1 VASAQTSTEIAAL
14 HAQANAGDAIAQY
27 NLGVAYDNGQS
38 VPQDYVE
45 AVAWYRKAADQGD
58 PDAQYNLGVMHD
70 TGQGVPQD
78 YVEAAAWY
86 RKAADQGYANAQF
99 NLGVSYAIG
108 QGVPQDYVETHK
120 WHNLAAFRTS
130 AENQTKYA
138 EDRDRVA
145 NLMTP
150 TQIADAQRLAREWQA
165 TFDAR
170 QE

>member
-1 VASAQTSTEIAAL
+1 MLNLRSWVVGVLAVVLVGTGCSSPSQTETPAVVASAQTSTEIAAL

-78 YVEAAAWY
+78 YVEA
-86 RKAADQGYANAQF
+86 
-99 NLGVSYAIG
+99 
-108 QGVPQDYVETHK
+108 HK

>member
-1 VASAQTSTEIAAL
+1 MLNLRSWVVGVLAVVLVGTGCSSPSQTETPAVVASAQTSTEIAAL
-14 HAQANAGDAIAQY
+14 HAQANAGDANAQF
-27 NLGVAYDNGQS
+27 NLARMYDTGRG
-38 VPQDYVE
+38 VPQDD
-45 AVAWYRKAADQGD
+45 AQAMTWYRKAADQGD

-78 YVEAAAWY
+78 YVEA
-86 RKAADQGYANAQF
+86 
-99 NLGVSYAIG
+99 
-108 QGVPQDYVETHK
+108 HK